1 MVNRTKS
8 CRERT
13 YISFKTESYNI
24 QGTGSSFTKFTNSD
38 RD

>member
-1 MVNRTKS
+1 MVNSTKS

-24 QGTGSSFTKFTNSD
+24 QGTGSSFTKFTNSG